1 MDFRCYSQRLLNP
14 FRGVMNIIE
23 FEAAEAVT
31 LDGVHWDIYVRD
43 AELVK
48 DLPNSHKVQTSD
60 IRYGRWSASSGLKRG
75 AIYPSEDF
83 KVLEAQGALVYEYLL
98 KHHQQIPFPFA
109 DVYELWLLDQFA
121 QPLVL
126 LKSAVLEDDLEL
138 DRLPDWC
145 ACHEAGDRFTT
156 GISQQLTNHEN
167 LSAADYLGAYIKQ
180 LAGHTLTAQW
190 FKRDVDGSGIACG
203 DFQVEPVL
211 SHRRL
216 TADAFPDLLINEISH
231 DDMHNTLIQDFIGW
245 QAPCLLLLQ
254 HLSQP
259 QRRQLEISARAR
271 ASEVEKQ
278 HRLYPEIVDISQ
290 INAARVE
297 ARLRRS
303 SGINKPA
310 EDDVMSPEYIELMH
324 PCPSE

>member
-109 DVYELWLLDQFA
+109 DVSELWLLDQFA

-167 LSAADYLGAYIKQ
+167 LSAADDMYRVLRNGSFIDARGASRC
-180 LAGHTLTAQW
+180 AG
-190 FKRDVDGSGIACG
+190 R
-203 DFQVEPVL
+203 
-211 SHRRL
+211 HR
-216 TADAFPDLLINEISH
+216 TFPDVPG
-231 DDMHNTLIQDFIGW
+231 DFIGFRIVI
-245 QAPCLLLLQ
+245 APQ
-254 HLSQP
+254 G
-259 QRRQLEISARAR
+259 A
-271 ASEVEKQ
+271 
-278 HRLYPEIVDISQ
+278 
-290 INAARVE
+290 
-297 ARLRRS
+297 
-303 SGINKPA
+303 
-310 EDDVMSPEYIELMH
+310 
-324 PCPSE
+324 